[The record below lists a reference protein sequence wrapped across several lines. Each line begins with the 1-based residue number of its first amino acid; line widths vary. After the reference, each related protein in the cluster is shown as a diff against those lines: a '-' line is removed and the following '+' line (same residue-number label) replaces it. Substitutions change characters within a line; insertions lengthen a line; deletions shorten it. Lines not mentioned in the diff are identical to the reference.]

1 MVPWCN
7 LNNRIRNFVKMS
19 IVCRICD
26 QSINSSKGL
35 TRHLL
40 IHDMTFDVYLHNNL
54 DQFPNYCECPICST
68 ITKGVT
74 CSMKCSKKWR
84 SIKNKGVNI
93 WERMDD
99 LTKANAKKQ
108 ISNKAKKRNAG
119 VNIWERMDDLTKANA
134 KKKLSKIGKRRFA
147 GEGNPMFNKTHDAKT
162 VQKIFKHRK
171 QNNLEKMVAEYL
183 DKNNVEYY
191 FQFFINDTS
200 RHSYDFKL
208 KGRNVILEIDG
219 DYWHGGPGCDKHSP
233 FVEDCIKADS
243 IKTELAET
251 HGYELHRFWES
262 DIKKDISIIDK
273 VIN

>member
-1 MVPWCN
+1 
-7 LNNRIRNFVKMS
+7 MS

-84 SIKNKGVNI
+84 SIKNK
-93 WERMDD
+93 
-99 LTKANAKKQ
+99 
-108 ISNKAKKRNAG
+108 G